1 MCVGVPTGFPGRGLR
16 GDQRQTRAHRQTED
30 IGSCREGVRRE
41 DEHPGPPPQQQRG
54 THRSPGTRLSSIS
67 SCNPHEADAL

>member
-16 GDQRQTRAHRQTED
+16 GDQRQTRARRQTED